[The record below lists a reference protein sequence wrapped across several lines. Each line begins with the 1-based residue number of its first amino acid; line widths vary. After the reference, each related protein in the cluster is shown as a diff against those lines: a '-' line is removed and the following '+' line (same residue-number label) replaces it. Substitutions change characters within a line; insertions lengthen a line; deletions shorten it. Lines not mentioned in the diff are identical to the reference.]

1 MTATM
6 DRRSP
11 RRWAVLA
18 ASVATAAAL
27 LTACSGGGAGDQAA
41 DGAQSEVGSAGGDG
55 AAADGGV
62 AAPGDVGP
70 GDADAAESERQ
81 VVQTGVLRLT
91 VEDPRTAADAVVDLA
106 ERSGG
111 RVDSRSEHAA
121 SQERAGSAALTIR
134 VPADEVSATVDA
146 LRELGRIDEIDLDA
160 QDVTAAAQ
168 DLDAR
173 IRGLELSVTRM
184 SDLLARTTTT
194 EDVVAAEDALTERQT
209 RLEELQSQRA
219 RLADAVA
226 LSTLTVEL
234 VGPGA
239 VPAASPGP
247 TSFLGGL
254 AVGWQAFVVTLRGL
268 LVVLGVLLPWL
279 AFTGAVTAG
288 VVAAVRW
295 RRRRR
300 GPRPGPVGPGGPP
313 WAVAPAGPAPAGPAP
328 AGPPAAATHAAG
340 GETPH
345 PTADTTP

>member
-1 MTATM
+1 MTATRN
-6 DRRSP
+6 RRSP

-18 ASVATAAAL
+18 ASVATAVTL
-27 LTACSGGGAGDQAA
+27 LTACSGGGAADQAA
-41 DGAQSEVGSAGGDG
+41 DGAQSESGSAGGD
-55 AAADGGV
+55 AAAVDAGV
-62 AAPGDVGP
+62 VAPGEV
-70 GDADAAESERQ
+70 DAAESERQ
-81 VVQTGVLRLT
+81 VVQTGVVRLT
-91 VEDPRTAADAVVDLA
+91 VDDPRTAADAVVDLA

-111 RVDSRSEHAA
+111 RVDARSEHAA
-121 SQERAGSAALTIR
+121 SQEQAGSASLTIR

-146 LRELGRIDEIDLDA
+146 LRDLGRIDEIDLDA

-173 IRGLELSVTRM
+173 IRGLELSVARM

-194 EDVVAAEDALTERQT
+194 EDVVAAENALTERQT

-234 VGPGA
+234 VGPGV

-247 TSFLGGL
+247 TSFVGGL
-254 AVGWQAFVVTLRGL
+254 AVGWQSFVVALRGL

-279 AFTGAVTAG
+279 AFAGAVTAG
-288 VVAAVRW
+288 VVAAARW

-300 GPRPGPVGPGGPP
+300 GPRPGPVGPAGPP
-313 WAVAPAGPAPAGPAP
+313 WAVAPAGPAPAGPPAP
-328 AGPPAAATHAAG
+328 ATRAAG
-340 GETPH
+340 PETPH

>member
-1 MTATM
+1 MTATRN
-6 DRRSP
+6 RRSP

-27 LTACSGGGAGDQAA
+27 LTACSGGGAGDQSL
-41 DGAQSEVGSAGGDG
+41 DGAQSESGSAGGG
-55 AAADGGV
+55 APAVDAGV
-62 AAPGDVGP
+62 AAPD
-70 GDADAAESERQ
+70 DADGAESERQ
-81 VVQTGVLRLT
+81 VVQTGVLQLT
-91 VEDPRTAADAVVDLA
+91 VDDPRSVADAVVDLA

-121 SQERAGSAALTIR
+121 TEEQAGSAALTIR

-146 LRELGRIDEIDLDA
+146 LRELGRIDRIDLEA

-173 IRGLELSVTRM
+173 IRGLELSVARM

-194 EDVVAAEDALTERQT
+194 EDVVEAENALTERQT

-234 VGPGA
+234 VGPGV
-239 VPAASPGP
+239 VPAATPGP
-247 TSFLGGL
+247 TSFVGGL
-254 AVGWQAFVVTLRGL
+254 AVGWQSFVVMLRGL

-279 AFTGAVTAG
+279 AFAGAVTAA

-295 RRRRR
+295 RRRRQ
-300 GPRPGPVGPGGPP
+300 GARPGPVGPGGPP
-313 WAVAPAGPAPAGPAP
+313 WTVAPAGPAPAGPAAP
-328 AGPPAAATHAAG
+328 ATHATVEPQA
-340 GETPH
+340 PQA
-345 PTADTTP
+345 TADTTP

>member
-1 MTATM
+1 MTATR

-18 ASVATAAAL
+18 ATVAAAAAL
-27 LTACSGGGAGDQAA
+27 LTACSGGGAGDQAV
-41 DGAQSEVGSAGGDG
+41 DGEQSESMSGGGG
-55 AAADGGV
+55 AIAADPDV
-62 AAPGDVGP
+62 AAP
-70 GDADAAESERQ
+70 ADAGVAESERQ
-81 VVQTGVLRLT
+81 VVQTGVVRLT
-91 VEDPRTAADAVVDLA
+91 VDDPRTAADAVVDLA

-146 LRELGRIDEIDLDA
+146 LRALGRIDELDLEA

-173 IRGLELSVTRM
+173 IRGLELSVARM
-184 SDLLARTTTT
+184 SDLLARTTST
-194 EDVVAAEDALTERQT
+194 EDVVDAENALTERQT

-234 VGPGA
+234 VGPGV

-254 AVGWQAFVVTLRGL
+254 AVGWQSFVVMFRGL

-279 AFTGAVTAG
+279 AFAGALTAG

-300 GPRPGPVGPGGPP
+300 GARPGPVGPAGPP
-313 WAVAPAGPAPAGPAP
+313 WTVAPVGPAPVAPVGPAPAGPVAP
-328 AGPPAAATHAAG
+328 TTHADG
-340 GETPH
+340 PEPPQ